1 MATNPE
7 DQEIN
12 PSAIEKVV
20 RAIQTPL
27 KRKSA
32 RTGFL
37 LAFAGLLAALAPFP
51 WGSFACAA
59 LILVALDRD

>member
-1 MATNPE
+1 LATNP
-7 DQEIN
+7 DDNEIN
-12 PSAIEKVV
+12 PSAIERVV

-27 KRKSA
+27 KRKGA

-59 LILVALDRD
+59 LILVALDKD

>member
-1 MATNPE
+1 MATNP
-7 DQEIN
+7 DDNEIN
-12 PSAIEKVV
+12 PSALEKVV
-20 RAIQTPL
+20 RAIQTPF
-27 KRKSA
+27 KRKGA

-59 LILVALDRD
+59 LILVALDKD

>member
-7 DQEIN
+7 DREEQ
-12 PSAIEKVV
+12 PTAVQKAV
-20 RAIQTPL
+20 RAIQAPL
-27 KRKSA
+27 KGKRS
-32 RTGFL
+32 RTALL

-59 LILVALDRD
+59 LILVAIDQD

>member
-1 MATNPE
+1 LATNPE

-27 KRKSA
+27 KGKRS

>member
-1 MATNPE
+1 LATNP
-7 DQEIN
+7 DDNEIN
-12 PSAIEKVV
+12 PSALEKVV

-27 KRKSA
+27 KRKGA

-59 LILVALDRD
+59 LILVALDKD

>member
-1 MATNPE
+1 MATNP
-7 DQEIN
+7 DDNEIN

-27 KRKSA
+27 KGKRS

>member
-7 DQEIN
+7 DREEQ
-12 PSAIEKVV
+12 PTAVQRAV

-27 KRKSA
+27 RGKRS
-32 RTGFL
+32 RTALL

-59 LILVALDRD
+59 LIIVAVDQD